1 NPRGEKPLW
10 AKTTFLVDKGRY
22 KDTLLLIEKAAE
34 YKGKAKKN
42 KKKRW
47 ASFSAR
53 QRQEVKQEKTITDLA
68 NDPSA
73 PRIGGLKMLIVK
85 ARALNGLHRYKVALD
100 MINKRFEDN
109 KSTKGNA
116 EMWLYKGDALY
127 GLHRYVQSLRSYDR
141 ALSIDP
147 RNVEA
152 WIKKGDLSRTL
163 GRFTE
168 AIVAYDK
175 AISIDSGVAKAWYAK
190 ASLLDIM
197 GMKKEAEECHAKAVG
212 LDPSIAG
219 KG

>member
-1 NPRGEKPLW
+1 
-10 AKTTFLVDKGRY
+10 
-22 KDTLLLIEKAAE
+22 LLIEKAAE
-34 YKGKAKKN
+34 YKGKAEEN

-68 NDPSA
+68 NDPSV

-85 ARALNGLHRYKVALD
+85 AHALNGLHRYKVALD
-100 MINKRFEDN
+100 MINKSFEDN
-109 KSTKGNA
+109 KSTRGNA

-127 GLHRYVQSLRSYDR
+127 GLHRYVQALRSYDR

-168 AIVAYDK
+168 AIAAYDK
-175 AISIDSGVAKAWYAK
+175 AISVDSGAAKAWYAK
-190 ASLLDIM
+190 ASLLDVM

-212 LDPSIAG
+212 LDPNIAG